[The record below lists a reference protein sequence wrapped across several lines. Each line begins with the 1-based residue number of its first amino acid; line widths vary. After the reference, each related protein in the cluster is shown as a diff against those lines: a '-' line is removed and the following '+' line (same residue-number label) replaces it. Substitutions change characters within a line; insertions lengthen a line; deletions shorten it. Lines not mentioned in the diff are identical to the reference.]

1 MAIVPT
7 YLFGNR
13 LVDGLNPSQIVRRQS
28 RVIEPHPA
36 ALLGPYAARP
46 GERGETLY
54 PPEAFAELV
63 TRLECAPVSLTR
75 GGRASLPEPSTR
87 LETGDLLQI
96 GADLGG
102 ATALRTRLYGESA
115 ASERDSLP

>member
-1 MAIVPT
+1 VLAAGNGEVEVYEMIVPEAWRGKT
-7 YLFGNR
+7 
-13 LVDGLNPSQIVRRQS
+13 
-28 RVIEPHPA
+28 
-36 ALLGPYAARP
+36 LG
-46 GERGETLY
+46 
-54 PPEAFAELV
+54 ELV